1 VRELAAIAVICWA
14 VGYELGF
21 AFFGVLQGGPL
32 RVELLLTPLFA
43 LRQVQ
48 ILVGVLV
55 GALLAWIRAR

>member
-1 VRELAAIAVICWA
+1 
-14 VGYELGF
+14 
-21 AFFGVLQGGPL
+21 LQGGPL

-48 ILVGVLV
+48 IVVGVLV